1 MWNSDQTVEKPMPN
15 FVELDNDQRRE
26 MVNTRQRFQAWL
38 EASRRER
45 GYRGSMIW
53 GDVQGK
59 EYLLRSY
66 YDEHGRRRQTSLGRR
81 DAKTEAMKQKFDT
94 DREAAQAERKR
105 LDGALNR
112 QAAINRALGLGRVPL
127 TTARIIRAFDRRL
140 PLGHGLRV
148 VGTNALYAYEAASG
162 VLLDPG
168 ITATG
173 DIELLYDARARLRL
187 LADREISESSVLGI
201 LKAADRSF
209 RRTRQ
214 SYRAANDDGYL
225 VDLIAPIRN
234 PPWKRTASAEP
245 EGEDIEAASIEG
257 LIWLENAPSFEQMA
271 LDEKGFPLRMVTV
284 DPRAFA
290 VHKHW
295 VSSRIDRDPLKKTR
309 DLAQAETVAQ
319 LLRTYLPHLDLAPED
334 MAMIPRAVVKKALA
348 ELGPQAPA

>member
-1 MWNSDQTVEKPMPN
+1 MPD

-26 MVNTRQRFQAWL
+26 TVNTRQRFQAWL

-45 GYRGSMIW
+45 SYRGSMIW
-53 GDVQGK
+53 GEVQGK

-66 YDEHGRRRQTSLGRR
+66 YDEHGSRRQTSLGRR
-81 DAKTEAMKQKFDT
+81 DSKTEAMKKKFET

-105 LDGALNR
+105 LDSALTR

-127 TTARIIRAFDRRL
+127 TTARILRAFDRRL

-148 VGTNALYAYEAASG
+148 VGTNALYAYEAACG
-162 VLLDPG
+162 VLIDPG

-173 DIELLYDARARLRL
+173 DIDLLYDARARLRL
-187 LADREISESSVLGI
+187 LADREISQSSVLGI
-201 LKAADRSF
+201 LQAADRSF
-209 RRTRQ
+209 KRTRQ
-214 SYRAANDDGYL
+214 PYRAANDDGYL

-234 PPWKRTASAEP
+234 PPWKRTSAAEQDS
-245 EGEDIEAASIEG
+245 EDIEAASIEG
-257 LIWLENAPSFEQMA
+257 LIWLENAPSFEQIA
-271 LDEKGFPLRMVTV
+271 LDETGFPLRIVTV

-295 VSSRIDRDPLKKTR
+295 ISSRIDRDPLKKAR
-309 DLAQAETVAQ
+309 DLAQARMVAQ
-319 LLRTYLPHLDLAPED
+319 LLLTYLPQFDFAPRH
-334 MAMIPRAVVKKALA
+334 MAMIPRAVVEKALV